1 MSLPLF
7 ALATGS
13 EIILTNES
21 HTVNVQVGLETVVK
35 VLENSK
41 APHSLHSPFS
51 DPSYQRSGDPPPR
64 VPWQH
69 SSLSSDHVWTNE
81 LVEAFSWG
89 YLSTSFNST
98 GTKWYRGVCHFGEQ
112 RTCLRATALARPSR
126 WPLRNMLAEGDLVL
140 MVMFS

>member
-21 HTVNVQVGLETVVK
+21 HTVNVQVGLETLVK

-41 APHSLHSPFS
+41 APHGLHSPFS
-51 DPSYQRSGDPPPR
+51 DPSYQRSGGPPPR

-89 YLSTSFNST
+89 YLSTSSVAQVPS
-98 GTKWYRGVCHFGEQ
+98 GTEVSV
-112 RTCLRATALARPSR
+112 TLASR
-126 WPLRNMLAEGDLVL
+126 EPVSGPQHWQDLLDGGSEICWLKVTWC
-140 MVMFS
+140 